1 MDDMYVCIPTG
12 RTLRLVMGEM
22 NLGCEG
28 HFSKCKLRNICL
40 ERSSFFL
47 ISAEPN
53 IFGDVF
59 IYYMIIWQGI
69 GRPLAKMINQK
80 YQSCSDFQHNRK
92 QQLCPVLL
100 PSDLHQYVPM
110 MENMAC
116 L

>member
-1 MDDMYVCIPTG
+1 
-12 RTLRLVMGEM
+12 MGKM

-28 HFSKCKLRNICL
+28 HLVSGNSEMSTLKDHP
-40 ERSSFFL
+40 FFL
-47 ISAEPN
+47 ISAETN

-80 YQSCSDFQHNRK
+80 YQSCSDLQHNRK

-110 MENMAC
+110 MENIAC